1 MVVCNSRVVYSR
13 LEVLSRLRSSLVYMI
28 LVSICLLAAF
38 CESFGQEIVEKE
50 LAQKLDTY
58 IQQVMGKFEIPGMTV
73 AVTKGRKII
82 YTGSFGVRD
91 LNTKEPMKPEYLFH
105 MASVSKPFVATAIMQ
120 LVERGKMNLDEP
132 VVTYLPYFKLA
143 DQRYKDITIRQM
155 LNHTSGMPDV
165 RDYEWDKP
173 QYDVGSAERY
183 VRSLT
188 DQKMIAAPGERW
200 RYSNM
205 AFDAL
210 GDVIAKVSGQPF
222 EIYVKENILQPLGM
236 TESTFLRTET
246 TPELRTTPHVWKLK
260 PVVSEVYP
268 YNRRHAPSST
278 LNSSVIEMAN
288 WAFANLNQ
296 GELNG
301 KRILSEKSY
310 EVLWGPS
317 AKVDEQSQ
325 VGLSWFLGTYRGTST
340 VSHGGG
346 DTGYRSHFTLL
357 PDMDIGVILAS
368 NYDRTPIGSIR
379 TGVLDV
385 LLGHQPETIKI
396 SVRVPFVKVYKRE
409 GLDAAK
415 AYFQKLR
422 SEEEEE
428 YRFGDGELNTLGYYF
443 LQENRIEEAIEIFQ
457 YNVELYPD
465 VANTYDSLGE
475 AYMVADQKN
484 EAISNYERSLEL
496 DPGNTNAAEMLKKL
510 KEK

>member
-1 MVVCNSRVVYSR
+1 MVIRNFRAGYTREEAVLRLRWKLASTMLAVICLVISFSESLAQEIAEKQLASR
-13 LEVLSRLRSSLVYMI
+13 LE
-28 LVSICLLAAF
+28 
-38 CESFGQEIVEKE
+38 
-50 LAQKLDTY
+50 TY
-58 IQQVMGKFEIPGMTV
+58 IKQVMEKFDIPGMNV
-73 AVTKGRKII
+73 AVTKGKRII
-82 YTGSFGVRD
+82 YIGCFGVRD
-91 LNTKEPMKPEYLFH
+91 LNSKEPMKPEYLFH

-143 DQRYKDITIRQM
+143 DERYKDITVLQM

-173 QYDVGSAERY
+173 QYDTGAAERY
-183 VRSLT
+183 VRSL
-188 DQKMIAAPGERW
+188 KEERMIAAPGEKW

-222 EIYVKENILQPLGM
+222 EIYVKENILEPLGM
-236 TESTFLRTET
+236 TESSFLRKET
-246 TPELRTTPHVWKLK
+246 TPELRTTAHVWKLK

-288 WAFANLNQ
+288 WAFANLSR

-301 KRILSEKSY
+301 KRILKAKSY
-310 EVLWGPS
+310 ELLWKPT
-317 AKVDEQSQ
+317 AKVDEQNQ
-325 VGLSWFLGTYRGTST
+325 VGLSWFLGSYRGVST

-357 PDMDIGVILAS
+357 PDKDIGVILAS
-368 NYDRTPIGSIR
+368 NYDRTPMGSIR
-379 TGVLDV
+379 NGVLDI
-385 LLGHQPETIKI
+385 LLGHEPEIPKKSIAFT
-396 SVRVPFVKVYKRE
+396 FVEVYQRD

-415 AYFQKLR
+415 AYYQKLR
-422 SEEEEE
+422 SEAEDE
-428 YRFGDGELNTLGYYF
+428 YSFGDRELNSLGYYF
-443 LQENRIEEAIEIFQ
+443 LGENRTQEAIEIFQ
-457 YNVELYPD
+457 YNVELYPN

-475 AYMVADQKN
+475 AYMVAGQTGK
-484 EAISNYERSLEL
+484 AIFNYQRSLEL
-496 DPGNTNAAEMLKKL
+496 DPGNTNAVEMLKKL
-510 KEK
+510 KGK